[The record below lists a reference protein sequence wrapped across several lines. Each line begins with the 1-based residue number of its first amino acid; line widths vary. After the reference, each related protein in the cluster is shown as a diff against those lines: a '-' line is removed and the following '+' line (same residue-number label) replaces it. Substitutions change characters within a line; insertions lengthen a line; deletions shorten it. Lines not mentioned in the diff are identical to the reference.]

1 MDKVKNF
8 IGKLQDVTAKVLL
21 TRPLAVFSVLAF
33 IFVIMRL
40 YFPIEPLL
48 LLAFFIGCVFIFLYV
63 QGKTDAFITGFLCV
77 SMLLG
82 ICAANNKL
90 FKVEQLYKSLDD
102 EYVRISG
109 TVSSV
114 PDEGKSFN
122 TFFVECDEI
131 ESHKGTF
138 NNVKVYV
145 KLKDRFPL
153 SYGDRIL
160 FNAKLTAAGR
170 NNTPFEKY
178 YLAKGALFTASD
190 VTVLGRSPSTG
201 FDGILARARNY
212 FISVSDKW
220 LENHDARALFK
231 ALTAGDRSD
240 FSKELT
246 RNLSLSGLS
255 HIACVSGLHVSI
267 IGMAV
272 FSLFKKRGRVLSAI
286 VALLAVYFFAFLT
299 GATPSSLRA
308 AIMFT
313 SFIIARIALRDN
325 DSFTS
330 LCFSAML
337 LILINPYV
345 IFDTGFIL
353 SFLSVLGIQIF
364 SYYFKQL
371 MSFLPDKL
379 SDSISVTMA
388 AQLMTAPV
396 IVNMFGYLTTYSVFS
411 NIIISVIFI
420 WVLYL
425 CFVLAFVAPI
435 PIINTIMAWLCECG
449 LIIIAAVANFF
460 AELPFSH
467 LGASSMNEVQITA
480 YYVIVVM
487 FVFREKLSKW
497 FTGTVLLLCMLLSVI
512 SAFI

>member
-1 MDKVKNF
+1 M
-8 IGKLQDVTAKVLL
+8 LL
-21 TRPLAVFSVLAF
+21 SRPLAVFSVLAF

-40 YFPIEPLL
+40 YFSIEPLL

-63 QGKTDAFITGFLCV
+63 QGKTDAFITAFLCL
-77 SMLLG
+77 SMILG
-82 ICAANNKL
+82 ICAANHKL
-90 FKVEQLYKSLDD
+90 FRVDRLYKSLDD

-131 ESHKGTF
+131 ESHRGTL

-145 KLKDRFPL
+145 KLKDKAPFR
-153 SYGDRIL
+153 YGDRIL

-170 NNTPFEKY
+170 NDTPFEKY
-178 YLAKGALFTASD
+178 YLAKGALFVASD
-190 VTVLGRSPSTG
+190 VTVVGKTQSTG
-201 FDGILARARNY
+201 FDGMLARGRNY
-212 FISVSDKW
+212 FIAVSDKW
-220 LENHDARALFK
+220 LKNRDARALFK

-240 FSKELT
+240 FSDELSK
-246 RNLSLSGLS
+246 NLSLSGLS

-272 FSLFKKRGRVLSAI
+272 FALFKKRNKILSAI
-286 VALLAVYFFAFLT
+286 MALVAVYFFAFLT

-308 AIMFT
+308 AMMFT
-313 SFIIARIALRDN
+313 SFIIAHVALRES

-330 LCFSAML
+330 LCFSAMIL
-337 LILINPYV
+337 TLINPYV

-353 SFLSVLGIQIF
+353 SFLSVLGIQTF
-364 SYYFKQL
+364 SHYFKQL
-371 MSFLPDKL
+371 LSFLPDML

-396 IVNMFGYLTTYSVFS
+396 VINMFGYLSTYSVFS

-420 WVLYL
+420 WALYL

-435 PIINTIMAWLCECG
+435 PIINTITAWLCEWG

-467 LGASSMNEVQITA
+467 IGASSMNVVQIIA

-497 FTGTVLLLCMLLSVI
+497 FTGTVLLLCMLLSAI